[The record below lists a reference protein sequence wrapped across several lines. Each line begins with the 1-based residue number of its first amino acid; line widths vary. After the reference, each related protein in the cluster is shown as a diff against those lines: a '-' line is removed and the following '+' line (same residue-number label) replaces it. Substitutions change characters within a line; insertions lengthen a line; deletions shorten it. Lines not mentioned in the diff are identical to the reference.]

1 MLTEGRLLLRAL
13 WGGLAWPFV
22 RLKRLFRNDRSH
34 DPRWAE
40 DAPPSMPIDRRA
52 TEATLAL
59 PGPHIVF
66 TGLGLGEFAMIQR
79 VVEALRHRRPDVK
92 VSVALRHHHAI
103 EHVRERYPALNVSW
117 WPQDGLFPI
126 LRWLRS
132 QRPDVV
138 TLIEGYRQPFLVVG
152 AARSGAKV
160 ALLNGR
166 LRDRRSFH
174 RPLSRPSH
182 RWLFRAYRAMAMREH
197 ESIEILR
204 PLVSA
209 ECDLLASGD
218 LKTDYTVPL
227 LDEAHREDLLRW
239 LASDVPLVGAGS
251 TDNVAEERMVLDAFL
266 RTRREVPCR
275 LLLAP
280 RHPSA
285 LADLLDALG
294 ERGLTFSR
302 RRGETRE
309 GADVLLLDSQ
319 GELANAY
326 GGCVAA
332 YVGGSY
338 AEGGNGHNP
347 VEPLALGVPVAFGP
361 QKGHFEA
368 IQRLVEEAGVAIRV
382 ADADALSQFWLAYLR
397 DAEAR
402 ERIGALGIN
411 LVERSRGAVE
421 RTVAML
427 IRLIDA

>member
-1 MLTEGRLLLRAL
+1 
-13 WGGLAWPFV
+13 
-22 RLKRLFRNDRSH
+22 
-34 DPRWAE
+34 
-40 DAPPSMPIDRRA
+40 MPIDRRA

-59 PGPHIVF
+59 PGPHVVF

-92 VSVALRHHHAI
+92 VSVALRHRRAI

-117 WPQDGLFPI
+117 WPHDGLFPI

-182 RWLFRAYRAMAMREH
+182 RWLFRAYRAMAMRES

-204 PLVSA
+204 PLVSPG
-209 ECDLLASGD
+209 CDLFASGD
-218 LKTDYTVPL
+218 LKTDYTVPSL
-227 LDEAHREDLLRW
+227 TEPHREALFRW
-239 LASDVPLVGAGS
+239 LASEVPIVGAGS

-266 RTRREVPCR
+266 RTRKKVSCR

-280 RHPSA
+280 RHASEI
-285 LADLLDALG
+285 ADLVEALG
-294 ERGLTFSR
+294 EKGLTFSR
-302 RRGETRE
+302 RQGEARE

-326 GGCVAA
+326 EACVAA

-347 VEPLALGVPVAFGP
+347 IEPLALGVPVAYGVRR
-361 QKGHFEA
+361 GHFEA

-382 ADADALSQFWLAYLR
+382 EDADALSEFWLLYLR
-397 DAEAR
+397 DAEERA
-402 ERIGALGIN
+402 RIGNLGKR

-421 RTVAML
+421 RTVEML
-427 IRLIDA
+427 VRLLDA